1 MKRKTGIGIL
11 CNERERERKET
22 PCRTDLTVSLRSLD
36 SHLGKRE
43 KEGGR
48 LGNAGS

>member
-1 MKRKTGIGIL
+1 MGIL
-11 CNERERERKET
+11 CNVREMEREET
-22 PCRTDLTVSLRSLD
+22 PCRTDLTVSFRSLG